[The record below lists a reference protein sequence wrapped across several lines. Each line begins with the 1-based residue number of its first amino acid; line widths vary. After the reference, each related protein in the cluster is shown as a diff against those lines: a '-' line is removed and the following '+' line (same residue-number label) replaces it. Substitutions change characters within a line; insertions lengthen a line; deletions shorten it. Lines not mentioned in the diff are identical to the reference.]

1 MHSQKVVYFEKQSQD
16 LLCGLHCLN
25 SLMQGPLFDEPTL
38 AQIAHQLDEQEKA
51 LYGGEVPLSKTMSNA
66 GGGSYNVAGSGNFS
80 IQVLESALHNHSGQK
95 LVNITK
101 LT

>member
-51 LYGGEVPLSKTMSNA
+51 LYGGEVPQSMSNA

-101 LT
+101 LA